1 MTPREYKENSF
12 ELAGWPVRMTSYK
25 LGEKY
30 FAKIDNVSPGA
41 RIARAEGATR
51 EEAESK
57 ATEDAQRRLQRT
69 KRMPTQ

>member
-1 MTPREYKENSF
+1 MNPEEYKEEKF
-12 ELAGWPVRMTSYK
+12 ELAGWPVHMVSYK

-30 FAKIDNVSPGA
+30 VAKIDNVSPGA

-51 EEAESK
+51 EEAEGK

-69 KRMPTQ
+69 RRNPA

>member
-1 MTPREYKENSF
+1 MKPEEYKEASF
-12 ELAGWPVRMTSYK
+12 ELAGWAVHMTSYK

-30 FAKIDNVSPGA
+30 IAKIDNVSPGA
-41 RIARAEGATR
+41 QIARAEGATR

-69 KRMPTQ
+69 KRVAP